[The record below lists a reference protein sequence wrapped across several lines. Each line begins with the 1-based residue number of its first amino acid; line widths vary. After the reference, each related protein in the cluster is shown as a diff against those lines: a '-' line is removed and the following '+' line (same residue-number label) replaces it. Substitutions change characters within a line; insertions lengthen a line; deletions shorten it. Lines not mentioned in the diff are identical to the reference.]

1 MANEYVLPE
10 LPYAYNALQPY
21 ISEEQLRFHH
31 DKHHQAYVKAAN
43 SILEKIQ
50 LSRKMSGEIDIKA
63 IAREFSFN
71 VSGHILHSLF
81 WENLQAPQKDNLPN
95 GDADKILKQ
104 EFGSYERFK
113 EEFSKAALSAEGS
126 AWAVLAACPVL
137 KRPIIMQVEKHSLY
151 INPASPILLVLDVW
165 EHAYYIDYKNE
176 RAKFVEGFWNIINW
190 EMVNKRIKEM

>member
-43 SILEKIQ
+43 TILEKLRQ
-50 LSRKMSGEIDIKA
+50 SRKDSSEIDVKA
-63 IAREFSFN
+63 TAKEFSFN

-81 WENLQAPQKDNLPN
+81 WENLQAPKKDNLPK
-95 GDADKILKQ
+95 GEVEKILKE

-113 EEFSKAALSAEGS
+113 GEFTKAAVSAEGS
-126 AWAVLAACPVL
+126 AWAVLSVCPVL
-137 KRPIIMQVEKHSLY
+137 KQPVIMQVEKHNLY
-151 INPASPILLVLDVW
+151 INPTFPILLVLDVW

-190 EMVNKRIKEM
+190 EMVNKRLKEL